1 MKEFV
6 GETFHKVELE
16 GETVSGAL
24 FEDCLFTQCR
34 VKGAVLE
41 RCRFSGCQF
50 TDCLLSAPKLKNV
63 TMLSCG
69 FSGCGISGVDWSA
82 LVDERKRDMGFLPF
96 DSLERCSLRHCLFY
110 GLDLKGFDFSGADLT
125 GSTFDSCVLEGA
137 DFSRCRLGETSFL
150 QNDLRQADFRQ
161 AVGYSFSLE
170 GNRVRGAKFSLPEAV
185 GLLSALGLEL
195 EGL

>member
-16 GETVSGAL
+16 GETVSGVL

-96 DSLERCSLRHCLFY
+96 DSLERCSPAPLPVLRPGPE
-110 GLDLKGFDFSGADLT
+110 GL
-125 GSTFDSCVLEGA
+125 
-137 DFSRCRLGETSFL
+137 RLLRGRPDR
-150 QNDLRQADFRQ
+150 QHLRQLRAGRGGLFPVPPGGDQLSPKRPAPGGLPPGGGVQLLF
-161 AVGYSFSLE
+161 G
-170 GNRVRGAKFSLPEAV
+170 GDRVRGAKFSLPEAV

>member
-41 RCRFSGCQF
+41 RCRLSGCQF

-69 FSGCGISGVDWSA
+69 FSDEHYFIRRFRREEGVTPGA
-82 LVDERKRDMGFLPF
+82 YRRACQL
-96 DSLERCSLRHCLFY
+96 
-110 GLDLKGFDFSGADLT
+110 SGAFEGEKT
-125 GSTFDSCVLEGA
+125 GSFQKD
-137 DFSRCRLGETSFL
+137 
-150 QNDLRQADFRQ
+150 
-161 AVGYSFSLE
+161 
-170 GNRVRGAKFSLPEAV
+170 
-185 GLLSALGLEL
+185 
-195 EGL
+195 